1 MHPACEKF
9 AAGRLGTLFFDIYL
23 NCPLYREKCVFFVR
37 LTLSATSGERGGAS
51 AEDSVDT
58 DLWRSQL
65 VLVESAARR
74 NGPCKTVA
82 WNV

>member
-1 MHPACEKF
+1 MREVCSRAFGNAFFRHLFELPALSGEMC
-9 AAGRLGTLFFDIYL
+9 FFRSFD
-23 NCPLYREKCVFFVR
+23 FVR
-37 LTLSATSGERGGAS
+37 NIGGEGGAS